1 MYSLP
6 GTILGA
12 ETFVL
17 RKPRLQMGQ
26 DHSAVISRSNLQ
38 KKTQVLYFKYQIE
51 SKAISKLLHSTHA
64 YAVITKF

>member
-38 KKTQVLYFKYQIE
+38 KK
-51 SKAISKLLHSTHA
+51 H
-64 YAVITKF
+64 KFYTLNIK

>member
-1 MYSLP
+1 MYYLP

-26 DHSAVISRSNLQ
+26 DHSAVGSRSNL
-38 KKTQVLYFKYQIE
+38 KKTQVLYFTYQME

-64 YAVITKF
+64 YAVITKV